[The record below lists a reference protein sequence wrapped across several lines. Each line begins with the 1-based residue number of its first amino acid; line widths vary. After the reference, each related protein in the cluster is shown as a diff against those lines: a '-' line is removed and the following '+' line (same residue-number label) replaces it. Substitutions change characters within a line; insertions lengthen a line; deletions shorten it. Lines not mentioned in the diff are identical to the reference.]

1 MSTNQQANTHGAVQ
15 ALLPLFA
22 NETLAADE
30 MALVRGHLRECPQCR
45 EDAAWQQRLR
55 AAEPAMPTGL
65 DPERALARLMPQLGP
80 QMEPQVQAAS
90 APSPQSAQHAGA
102 GQPPPALAPQSPQH
116 AGARPPQPAPARDNW
131 LYSLAARWR
140 GFWSGG
146 GAWMPWALAG
156 QGLLIA
162 GLAFQL
168 MPGDTQDYRALSN
181 GGNAVAPPAG
191 NVVVLFRADA
201 QLGQV
206 QQILQ
211 AHGAR
216 VVDGPTV
223 TGAYVLD
230 VPDAAEAQVLAALKT
245 YPVVQLAEP
254 LNARRAP

>member
-15 ALLPLFA
+15 ALLPWFA

-55 AAEPAMPTGL
+55 AAEPAMPAGL

-80 QMEPQVQAAS
+80 QLTPQMEPQVQAAP
-90 APSPQSAQHAGA
+90 APAPQSA
-102 GQPPPALAPQSPQH
+102 QH
-116 AGARPPQPAPARDNW
+116 AGARPPQPVPARDSW
-131 LYSLAARWR
+131 LQSLAARWR

-191 NVVVLFRADA
+191 NVVVLFRTDA